1 MSGRD
6 QDRRVRQWLRMLGL
20 PPWRRALLRG
30 WRSPSL
36 FLGIVVAAFVLGL
49 AGGSRSMFASSTA
62 RASLSRDVEA
72 GCRFDVG
79 FRVERPV
86 WLDATGRGDQPEI
99 AGRPG
104 SDGLPRLSDATA
116 ALDEENGSV
125 AGIDPVV
132 VSVFYADPAEL
143 AAGDASADV
152 QLIERTD
159 FRDHIVVQDTGPASG
174 AWVPDTVADE
184 LGVTAGDEV
193 TVKAAGASVPVPV
206 AGVYRDMRFG
216 RDRHWCSMRYSFET
230 RTAGGSPPPPVVL
243 FDEGALAHVLDGA
256 GIVTARAWWEYPPNP
271 DAWDLDTARTATAE
285 LQSTADE
292 VNNRS
297 EGLGQLLGYGDSSVD
312 VPRSV
317 HKAERTAASVE
328 SVAGPVAL
336 GTVGVAVVML
346 LAAARSW
353 LTRHAQEVTVLA
365 LRGAGPVALAL
376 KGMAELLPA
385 LLIGAVSGLG
395 AAVAVVRIIGPD
407 PRIEHDALVE
417 GVVVVGLAVLVALGA
432 VAAVVAAGVRRS
444 GVVVDTAAT
453 ARRSVPPWEPVVLAI
468 AGAAFY
474 ELNTRERLVDDT
486 RVDGLLLLF
495 PLLLLAGGAGL
506 AARLLLAR
514 RPLGWL
520 AGHVPPAAWLAARR
534 LSAARLRASLI
545 VTGVAISIGIVVFA
559 SAMSS
564 SVSATAYAKATLG
577 PGSAQV
583 VRLSITQPPLDAAP
597 LPGISTL
604 VTRTSESDVV
614 RRGHDQADVLG
625 VDPATFADGAYWDE
639 SFAGR
644 SLSGLLGE
652 LDGPVDDGDGPV
664 PAIGVGDGLPDR
676 FVLSLPGQDGPVE
689 LEVQLRARAEA
700 FPSMGYVSD
709 KPVVVVDRQALT
721 RLGVV
726 KHAEVWVDDPSP
738 AIADRLADDGLG
750 IVFSVRPGAD
760 VEGTLLQPQVWAIDY
775 LEVIGLAAG
784 LVSVAGLGLYFAA
797 NAERRQ
803 LGSVVARRLGMSVR
817 QGAIA
822 TILEVAAILSMGV
835 VLGVGLAF
843 LAARLVFR
851 NLDPLPN
858 ASPEALLRFDGT
870 VVLACGAA
878 AAVTALIVTAV
889 VERRAA
895 RASLP
900 ELLRDVG

>member
-1 MSGRD
+1 MSARD
-6 QDRRVRQWLRMLGL
+6 HDRRVRQWLRTLGL

-86 WLDATGRGDQPEI
+86 WLEPVGGSGEQP
-99 AGRPG
+99 G
-104 SDGLPRLSDATA
+104 GLPRLAEATA

-125 AGIDPVV
+125 PGIDPVV
-132 VSVFYADPAEL
+132 VSLFFSDPAEL
-143 AAGDASADV
+143 AVDEASADV
-152 QLIERTD
+152 QLIERTG
-159 FRDHIVVQDTGPASG
+159 FRDHISVQDSGSGRG

-184 LGVTAGDEV
+184 LGVAPGDEV
-193 TVKAAGASVPVPV
+193 TVQAAGASVPVPVPV

-230 RTAGGSPPPPVVL
+230 RTTGGSPPPPVVL
-243 FDEGALAHVLDGA
+243 FDEGVLSQVLVDA
-256 GIVTARAWWEYPPNP
+256 GVVSARAWWEYPPDP
-271 DAWDLDTARTATAE
+271 STWDLATARTATAR
-285 LQSTADE
+285 LQRTADE

-385 LLIGAVSGLG
+385 LVLGAVAGLG
-395 AAVAVVRIIGPD
+395 AAVAVVRVIGPD
-407 PRIEHDALVE
+407 PRVDHDALVE
-417 GVVVVGLAVLVALGA
+417 GVVVVGLAVLVALAA
-432 VAAVVAAGVRRS
+432 VAVVVAAGVRRS
-444 GVVVDTAAT
+444 GVVVDTGAT
-453 ARRSVPPWEPVVLAI
+453 GRRSVPPWEPVVLAI

-474 ELNTRERLVDDT
+474 ELQTRQTLVDDT

-506 AARLLLAR
+506 AARLLLSR

-520 AGHVPPAAWLAARR
+520 AGHVPTAAWLAARR

-577 PGSAQV
+577 PGSAQT

-625 VDPATFADGAYWDE
+625 VDPATFADGAYWDA
-639 SFAGR
+639 SFSGR

-676 FVLSLPGQDGPVE
+676 FVLSLTGEDGPVE
-689 LEVQLRARAEA
+689 LEVQIEGRADA
-700 FPSMGYVSD
+700 FPSLGYVSD
-709 KPVVVVDRQALT
+709 KPLVVVDRQALT

-738 AIADRLADDGLG
+738 AIADRLADDGLE

-817 QGAIA
+817 QGALA
-822 TILEVAAILSMGV
+822 TVLEVAAILGIGL
-835 VLGVGLAF
+835 VLGVGLAL

-858 ASPEALLRFDGT
+858 ASPAALLRFDSS
-870 VVLACGAA
+870 VVLACGVAA
-878 AAVTALIVTAV
+878 MVTALVVTAV